1 MRRFTLVSFHAHPD
15 DEVLLTG
22 GTLARAAAE
31 GHTVILAVAT
41 AGEAGLA
48 AAGAR
53 GGDLGATRLAELRAA
68 AAALGVPRVVPFGF
82 RDSGWRDSAVTDPD
96 VFSAL
101 DAAAA
106 AEPLIELLRSTDA
119 DVLTTYDPA
128 GGYGHPDHVQVHRVG
143 ALAARAAG
151 TPSVLEATIDR
162 DLVRR
167 ATRLVSLLPR
177 LHDAG
182 RPTDTGA
189 LWTPRSQLTHRVDVR
204 AFAPAKRAAMR
215 AHLSQASSEQGTR
228 TLRLLLRLPRPVF
241 DRALGQ
247 EWFVDRTR
255 PPGRCDDV
263 FAAVRSS
270 RNSGGR

>member
-31 GHTVILAVAT
+31 GHEVILAVAT

-48 AAGAR
+48 SSAAG
-53 GGDLGATRLAELRAA
+53 GPYLGATRMAELRAA
-68 AAALGVPRVVPFGF
+68 ADALGVARVVPFGF
-82 RDSGWRDSAVTDPD
+82 PDSGWRDSAVSGPG

-101 DAAAA
+101 DPAVAAA
-106 AEPLIELLRSTDA
+106 PLIELLREVHA

-128 GGYGHPDHVQVHRVG
+128 GGYGHPDHVQVNRVG

-151 TPSVLEATIDR
+151 TASVLEATLDR
-162 DLVRR
+162 DLVAR
-167 ATRLVSLLPR
+167 ATRLVSALPR

-182 RPTDTGA
+182 RPTQTA
-189 LWTPRSQLTHRVDVR
+189 QLWTARAELTHRVDVR
-204 AFAPAKRAAMR
+204 AFTAAKRAAMR
-215 AHLSQASSEQGTR
+215 AHSSQASAQEGTR
-228 TLRLLLRLPRPVF
+228 TLRLLLRLPDWLF
-241 DRALGQ
+241 DRVLGQ

-255 PPGRCDDV
+255 GPGRCDDV
-263 FAAVRSS
+263 FAGVR
-270 RNSGGR
+270 